1 MSGIV
6 LPSSPS
12 PTRLAAPVPPRRRVP
27 LWARSGWMVALLVA
41 LPVLSVAANA
51 IMPLLGLG
59 GAGSGQVWHH
69 ILRTNLLPYLGN
81 SLQLGALVAI
91 MASVAGVGCAWL
103 VTACRFPG
111 RQWLEVLLLLPV
123 AMPAYVCGYLYT
135 WLLDSAGPVQTAIR
149 DITGLRWGEY
159 WFPEIRS
166 LPGAA
171 LMLAAVLYP
180 YIYLLCR
187 AAFLQQST
195 CLIEA
200 SRSLG
205 HSLPRTF
212 LRVALPLA
220 RPALAAGI
228 GLVLMETLADFG
240 TVDYFAVRTFTTGI
254 YEAWFGMGDRF
265 AASQLALCLM
275 GVVAMLLLAEH
286 ASRGGRRYHPTTT
299 RQPPLRPV
307 ALRGIKGWAATLFCA
322 MPMMLGF
329 AIPAG
334 GLLWLMVRDGD
345 ALAPHRYLP
354 FATNSL
360 LLASTTAILGVALAA
375 LLGWAVRIYPTRFA
389 RFANRVAGLGYA
401 VPGSV
406 IAVGTLVP
414 FGLADNALDGWMRAR
429 FGVSTGL
436 LLSGTMVALVFAY
449 LVRFLA
455 VGQSAVESGLSRLK
469 PSLFQAARTLG
480 CGPARA
486 VLRVEAPLARGAL
499 MTAAV
504 LIFVDTMKE
513 LPATLIVRP
522 FDLDTLAVRVH
533 NLASDERLAEAS
545 TAALL
550 IVVVGLLPVLV
561 LIRAMRRPS

>member
-1 MSGIV
+1 M
-6 LPSSPS
+6 
-12 PTRLAAPVPPRRRVP
+12 P
-27 LWARSGWMVALLVA
+27 LWARAGWLIAALVA
-41 LPVLSVAANA
+41 LPVLGVLGNAAW
-51 IMPLLGLG
+51 PLLSGQ
-59 GAGSGQVWHH
+59 GAGQVWHH
-69 ILRTNLLPYLGN
+69 IVRTNLWPYLWN
-81 SLQLGALVAI
+81 SLQLGLLVAV
-91 MASVAGVGCAWL
+91 MSGAAGVGCAWL

-111 RQWLEVLLLLPV
+111 RRALELALLLPV

-135 WLLDSAGPVQTAIR
+135 WLLDSAGPVQTLVR
-149 DITGLRWGEY
+149 DLTGLRWGQY
-159 WFPEIRS
+159 WFPEVRS

-171 LMLAAVLYP
+171 VMLAAVLYP
-180 YIYLLCR
+180 YVYLLCR

-200 SRSLG
+200 SRTLG
-205 HSLPRTF
+205 LSLPRTF
-212 LRVALPLA
+212 FRVALPLA

-254 YEAWFGMGDRF
+254 YEAWFGMGDRG
-265 AASQLALCLM
+265 AASQLAACLM
-275 GVVAMLLLAEH
+275 GMVAMLLLAEH

-299 RQPPLRPV
+299 RTPPLRPHE
-307 ALRGIKGWAATLFCA
+307 LRGWKGWAATLACA
-322 MPMMLGF
+322 LPLVVGF
-329 AIPAG
+329 VIPAG
-334 GLLWLMVRDGD
+334 GLLHLMLAGGD
-345 ALAPHRYLP
+345 ALQPANFLP
-354 FATNSL
+354 FARNSL
-360 LLASTTAILGVALAA
+360 LLAGVTAVIGVTLAA
-375 LLGWAVRIYPTRFA
+375 LLGWGVRLYPSGLA
-389 RFANRVAGLGYA
+389 RAANRIAGLGYA

-414 FGLADNALDGWMRAR
+414 FGLIDNAVDGWAR
-429 FGVSTGL
+429 SRLGFSTGL

-469 PSLFQAARTLG
+469 PSLLQAARTLG
-480 CGPARA
+480 HGPAA
-486 VLRVEAPLARGAL
+486 AIARVEAPLARGAL
-499 MTAAV
+499 LTAAV

-533 NLASDERLAEAS
+533 NLAADERLAEAS

-561 LIRAMRRPS
+561 LVRAMRGTGGRH

>member
-1 MSGIV
+1 MSSIIHSP
-6 LPSSPS
+6 LASSS
-12 PTRLAAPVPPRRRVP
+12 ATTPPRRRVP
-27 LWARSGWMVALLVA
+27 LWARAGWAVALLVA
-41 LPVLSVAANA
+41 LPVLAVLGNA
-51 IMPLLGLG
+51 LAPLLGLAPP
-59 GAGSGQVWHH
+59 AGGQVWHH
-69 ILRTNLLPYLGN
+69 IVHTNLLPYLGN
-81 SLQLGALVAI
+81 SLMLGVLVAV
-91 MASVAGVGCAWL
+91 MAGVAGVVCAWL

-111 RQWLEVLLLLPV
+111 RQWLEVGLLLPV

-135 WLLDSAGPVQTAIR
+135 WLLDVAGPVQTAIR
-149 DITGLRWGEY
+149 NSTGLRWGEY

-180 YIYLLCR
+180 YVYLLCR
-187 AAFLQQST
+187 AAFLQQSA

-200 SRSLG
+200 SRTLG

-212 LRVALPLA
+212 FRVALPLA
-220 RPALAAGI
+220 RPALAAGL

-254 YEAWFGMGDRF
+254 YEAWFGMGDRG
-265 AASQLALCLM
+265 AASQLAACLM
-275 GVVAMLLLAEH
+275 GVVALLLLTEH

-299 RQPPLRPV
+299 RQPPLRPAV
-307 ALRGIKGWAATLFCA
+307 LRGLKGWAATAFCA

-329 AIPAG
+329 VIPAG
-334 GLLWLMVRDGD
+334 GLLWLMLEQGD
-345 ALAPHRYLP
+345 ILAPERFLP
-354 FATNSL
+354 FARNSL
-360 LLASTTAILGVALAA
+360 LLAGITAAIGVALAA
-375 LLGWAVRIYPTRFA
+375 LLGWGARLHPSPATRL
-389 RFANRVAGLGYA
+389 ANRVAGLGYA

-414 FGLADNALDGWMRAR
+414 FGFLDNALDSWLRVR
-429 FGVSTGL
+429 FGISSGL
-436 LLSGTMVALVFAY
+436 LLSGTMVALVFSY

-455 VGQSAVESGLSRLK
+455 VGQSAVESGLARLK
-469 PSLFQAARTLG
+469 PSLFNAARTLG
-480 CGPARA
+480 CSPGAAIR
-486 VLRVEAPLARGAL
+486 RVEAPLARGAL
-499 MTAAV
+499 LTAAV

-550 IVVVGLLPVLV
+550 IVAVGLVPVAVLV
-561 LIRAMRRPS
+561 RAMRAK